1 MAGKGKDKGQDKG
14 QDKEHDA
21 YDDGQPALGMQENG

>member
-14 QDKEHDA
+14 QDEEHEA